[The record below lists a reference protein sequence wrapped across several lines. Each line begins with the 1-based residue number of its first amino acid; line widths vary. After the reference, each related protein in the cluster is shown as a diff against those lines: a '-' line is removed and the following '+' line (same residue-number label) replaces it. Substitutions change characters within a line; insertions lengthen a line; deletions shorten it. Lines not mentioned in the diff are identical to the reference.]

1 MEFRQHPDLQKYNDG
16 IQSDGK
22 TPLFP
27 SKGAKDGGSFTLL
40 YYCFL
45 LGVSSGKRMDDDI
58 TVDQENWPHAVK
70 NWPAVFSQWRYLII
84 NLLLVGYATEM
95 NYSVEQKTF
104 SKLLKRIVDSN
115 DANTLSDMGY
125 TRFNQYAYSGFEIL
139 KEIHP
144 YPVNGVETYIKINDK
159 LQDNFSKLR
168 HLL

>member
-1 MEFRQHPDLQKYNDG
+1 M
-16 IQSDGK
+16 
-22 TPLFP
+22 
-27 SKGAKDGGSFTLL
+27 
-40 YYCFL
+40 YCH
-45 LGVSSGKRMDDDI
+45 
-58 TVDQENWPHAVK
+58 E
-70 NWPAVFSQWRYLII
+70 WRYLII

-159 LQDNFSKLR
+159 LQDNFSKAPWV
-168 HLL
+168 